1 MVPPV
6 YGLSVRAALLT
17 CVCPVCGK
25 IEKGKVWC
33 PAGLPPTSRSGSAAS
48 HALWSGSALCLV
60 RGGDKRWVKIRKS
73 KFMGDKTSVLSQQA
87 TGHVGDHDPCV
98 QNPASASFSVSYL
111 HDFLGICLILPLS
124 ALLFRLSRK
133 VLACKII
140 SLKFNHFFLLLILSF
155 TSISSMRAISCIVVV
170 KLVHGGGLL
179 KLVGDFVFLFLLLAK
194 LII

>member
-1 MVPPV
+1 M
-6 YGLSVRAALLT
+6 
-17 CVCPVCGK
+17 
-25 IEKGKVWC
+25 WC

-87 TGHVGDHDPCV
+87 TGHVGDHDPYV

-111 HDFLGICLILPLS
+111 HDWHFLGICLLLSAS

-133 VLACKII
+133 VQACKII
-140 SLKFNHFFLLLILSF
+140 SLKFNQFFLLLLILSF
-155 TSISSMRAISCIVVV
+155 SSISSMRAISCTLCMHVIEP
-170 KLVHGGGLL
+170 GW
-179 KLVGDFVFLFLLLAK
+179 
-194 LII
+194 